1 MVLLLLYMIKP
12 GLLDWAGFSAHL
24 LAVWKR
30 LELRGVTEWLGQFL
44 SLYRCA
50 RFRELCE
57 EGRGVRRRFPMCV
70 EENVLEEVLDR
81 VLGYWSDKE
90 SDVLER
96 SLTGC
101 ISIL

>member
-1 MVLLLLYMIKP
+1 M
-12 GLLDWAGFSAHL
+12 
-24 LAVWKR
+24 
-30 LELRGVTEWLGQFL
+30 
-44 SLYRCA
+44 
-50 RFRELCE
+50 
-57 EGRGVRRRFPMCV
+57 RRRFPMCV